1 MRTRILAAA
10 VAAAALLP
18 VSLLAATPASAAT
31 KHDVLTYGKVGG
43 TNVAAKS
50 ILTANLAS
58 KTAVFAAASATLT
71 CTKSTITV
79 KVIKNPAAKGKATES
94 LTSQTFS
101 HCSASGSLA
110 ADIKNP
116 VLGLTKGTYAVTV
129 SDAKN
134 FPVVVTKP
142 SATVTV
148 DVTVAGIGT
157 ITCIYKAPTADG
169 NAANKHNTVAF
180 KNQVLTEAKGSNA
193 DCAALPSAKFSAT
206 YGPVLDQ
213 SVKGKK
219 KPAVFV
225 N

>member
-1 MRTRILAAA
+1 MRTRIIAAA

-18 VSLLAATPASAAT
+18 LSLLAVTPASAAT
-31 KHDVLTYGKVGG
+31 RHDVLTYGKLGG

-50 ILTANLAS
+50 VLTANLSS
-58 KTAVFAAASATLT
+58 KTAVFAAAAATLS
-71 CTKSTITV
+71 CKKSTITV
-79 KVIKNPAAKGKATES
+79 KVVKNPAAKGKASET
-94 LTSQTFS
+94 LTGQTFS
-101 HCSASGSLA
+101 DCSTSGSFA

-116 VLGLTKGTYAVTV
+116 VISLTKGTYAVTV

-134 FPVVVTKP
+134 DPVTVAKP
-142 SATVTV
+142 SATVKV
-148 DVTVAGIGT
+148 DVTLDKIGE
-157 ITCIYKAPTADG
+157 ITCIYAAKSALG
-169 NAANKHNTVAF
+169 NASNKHNTVTF
-180 KNQVLTEAKGSNA
+180 KDQLLTEQPHSNA
-193 DCAALPSAKFSAT
+193 DCSALPSATFSAT